1 MLSVL
6 LFSHSQAHAIEE
18 ASYEVLKKD
27 DRLEVRQY
35 DPQIV
40 AEVTVGGSFD
50 EAGDKAFRPL
60 FRYISGDNLS
70 RGKIAMTAPV
80 SLSEQPQEIAMTAPV
95 SQRQTGQSWA
105 VSFMMVSIREIPSS
119 LAAVVRYSGTWS
131 KRNYQRHLDE
141 LMEWVTTN
149 NYQVMDEP
157 AWARYNAPFT
167 PWFMRR
173 NEIIVRIE
181 RVEVGRP

>member
-1 MLSVL
+1 
-6 LFSHSQAHAIEE
+6 
-18 ASYEVLKKD
+18 
-27 DRLEVRQY
+27 LEVRQY

-105 VSFMMVSIREIPSS
+105 VSFMMPAEFTMDTIPVPTDKRVSIREIPSS